1 MSESTATSP
10 ESLSPAT
17 GSPGSA
23 QKTWDMII
31 RPKDGWLDLRLGE
44 LWSYRDLLWMFVR
57 RDFVS
62 VYKQTVLGPIWFF
75 VQPLLTT
82 LVFIIVFSGI
92 AQIPTGGLPP
102 MLFYLSGTTAW
113 NYFAACLSKTS
124 STFTA
129 NAGIFGKVYFPRL
142 VVPLSVV
149 TSNIIQFV
157 IQFALFLCFL
167 VYYGATGTA
176 VQPQWGLILLLT
188 PVLLLMMGLLGLGLG
203 IIVSSLT
210 TKYRDMQF
218 LVAFGVQLL
227 MYGTPVIYALGS
239 IPEKYRLLVS
249 ANPMTPIIEC
259 FRGIYL
265 GSGDWSAGTLIY
277 AGVFTLVTI
286 LTGMVL
292 FHRVEKTFMDTV

>member
-1 MSESTATSP
+1 
-10 ESLSPAT
+10 
-17 GSPGSA
+17 
-23 QKTWDMII
+23 MII

-44 LWSYRDLLWMFVR
+44 LWNYRDLLWMFVR

-92 AQIPTGGLPP
+92 AQIPTDGLPP
-102 MLFYLSGTTAW
+102 MLFYLAGTTAW

-167 VYYGATGTA
+167 IYYGATGTA
-176 VQPQWGLILLLT
+176 VQPQWGWILLLT
-188 PVLLLMMGLLGLGLG
+188 PVLLLTMGLLGLGLG

-218 LVAFGVQLL
+218 LVGFGVQLL
-227 MYGTPVIYALGS
+227 MYGTPVIYSLGS

-265 GSGDWSAGTLIY
+265 GSGDWSAGSLIY
-277 AGVFTLVTI
+277 SGVFTLITI

-292 FHRVEKTFMDTV
+292 FHRVEKSFMDTV